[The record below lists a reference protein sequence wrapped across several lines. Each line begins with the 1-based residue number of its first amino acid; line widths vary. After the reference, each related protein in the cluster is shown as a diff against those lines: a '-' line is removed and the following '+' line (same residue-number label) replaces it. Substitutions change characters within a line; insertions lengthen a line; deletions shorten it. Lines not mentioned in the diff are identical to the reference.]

1 MVHRAQE
8 GDVNR
13 ASTPCGPSRPR
24 HRRRGRLLQLGGA
37 VVSAERSRTTVRTA
51 QPGADGAPT
60 CRPQRF
66 QPRLPA
72 QTIGLTEW
80 KVAVASTIKSGKTS
94 YPITNMGTV
103 PHELLVFK
111 TDLAPS
117 AFPTDATGDITE
129 EGAGVELVSD
139 GDNIDPS
146 GSQTRS
152 IDLTPGK
159 YVFVCNIAGHF
170 KQGMFTTVT
179 VTP

>member
-1 MVHRAQE
+1 M
-8 GDVNR
+8 
-13 ASTPCGPSRPR
+13 P
-24 HRRRGRLLQLGGA
+24 RLLVALLALVIAAAAACSSSAAPSSAPSVAAPPSAQPSLA
-37 VVSAERSRTTVRTA
+37 PTAAPSVSAAAVSA
-51 QPGADGAPT
+51 S
-60 CRPQRF
+60 
-66 QPRLPA
+66 PA
-72 QTIGLTEW
+72 GGQTIGLTEW

-94 YPITNMGTV
+94 YTITNMGTV

-111 TDLAPS
+111 TDIAPS

-152 IDLTPGK
+152 IDLSPGK